1 MLLLY
6 QLRKARKQETVLFA
20 ADLGQK
26 AMLTGWNE
34 KNKEHYRNFGR
45 VPIQVCTRLLPLL

>member
-20 ADLGQK
+20 ADVGQK
-26 AMLTGWNE
+26 ALLTDWN
-34 KNKEHYRNFGR
+34 KGTKEHYRNFGS
-45 VPIQVCTRLLPLL
+45 VPIQVRTRLLPLL